1 MDQPHSEDRRPT
13 ESDDSRRV
21 AALFGDLLDE
31 AREVSRAVTERIR
44 QTMDGLPAG
53 SPNQ

>member
-1 MDQPHSEDRRPT
+1 MDQLQPEDRSRP
-13 ESDDSRRV
+13 ESDDSRRT
-21 AALFGDLLDE
+21 AALFGDLLAE

-44 QTMDGLPAG
+44 QTMDGLPDR